1 MCGIVGILSV
11 ETNWQIKSILYE
23 AILELLNRGYDSMGV
38 SILLE
43 GRFGVRKALEMADI
57 LNFLKECKEDT
68 RNGIAHTRWATH
80 GGVNIVNAHP
90 HVDSFHGEF
99 ALVHNGIIENF
110 DSHKSFLLD
119 KGVEF
124 FSETDSEVIVNLLA
138 YHFYH
143 SFAHVGSQ
151 RDRLIQSLQTTLRLL
166 EGTFGVIVQSTR
178 FPENLFC
185 ARRGS
190 PLLVGIDKQQ
200 HRGMIVSEKSG
211 FLHHVEE
218 YVSIQDNNIYCIEQ
232 KEGKIVYSCVGQ
244 DCCVRRYALDTVAPD
259 TVPLT
264 HNASLELSATMS
276 TGLPSHTEKE
286 ILEQPES
293 IRRCLNY
300 GSRFMTTL
308 PANSSSAKVKLGG
321 LDRIGAK
328 VRHCRHIYLFGCGT
342 SYHVAQL
349 GAMFFR
355 RFTDAHVVLAYDAS
369 EFEVEDLPRMTEGSF
384 PCACLFIS
392 QSGETLDLSRVM
404 EKIDFMGPENYIKLG
419 IVNVVDSLIA
429 RNVEAGVYM
438 NCGRERGVA
447 STKSF
452 TASVIIAWLIAHWY
466 AETLLK
472 SVSLYSSFAGTVESF
487 LIDIKP
493 RLEGLVTRLFPAGT
507 APSSVLLLGK
517 GLDYYVAREGS
528 LKIKELCYVHAEAY
542 PSGALKHGPFALL
555 EENTVVVFLATDPD
569 GFQKTRNALHEV
581 TARKPRVLL
590 LCTPSFVATE
600 TADGVDTV
608 RLPEHPWSFLLANM
622 ALQYFALHLSLARNI
637 NPDFPRNLAKV
648 VTVE

>member
-23 AILELLNRGYDSMGV
+23 AVLELLNRGYDSMGV

-43 GRFGVRKALEMADI
+43 GRLGIRKALEMADI
-57 LNFLKECKEDT
+57 LHFLKECKEDT

-80 GGVNIVNAHP
+80 GGVSIANAHP
-90 HVDSFHGEF
+90 HVDSLHGEF

-110 DSHKSFLLD
+110 ESHKSFLLG

-124 FSETDSEVIVNLLA
+124 FSDTDSEVIVNLLA

-143 SFAHVGSQ
+143 SFSHVGSE
-151 RDRLIQSLQTTLRLL
+151 RDRLIQSLTTTLRSL
-166 EGTFGVIVQSTR
+166 EGTFGVILQSTR
-178 FPENLFC
+178 FPEQLFC

-190 PLLVGIDKQQ
+190 PLLLGIDKQQ

-218 YVSIQDNNIYCIEQ
+218 YVSIQDNNIYCVEQ
-232 KEGKIVYSCVGQ
+232 KERKIVYSCVGD
-244 DCCVRRYALDTVAPD
+244 DCSVTRYALDTVAKD
-259 TVPLT
+259 AVVLAD
-264 HNASLELSATMS
+264 NAPGLSATLF
-276 TGLPSHTEKE
+276 TRCHTEKE
-286 ILEQPES
+286 IFEQPES
-293 IRRCLNY
+293 VRRCLNY
-300 GSRFMTTL
+300 GSRFMTT
-308 PANSSSAKVKLGG
+308 STTSASVKVKLGG
-321 LDRIGAK
+321 LDRIGTK
-328 VRHCRHIYLFGCGT
+328 VRNCHHIYLFGCGT

-349 GAMFFR
+349 GAVFFR
-355 RFTDAHVVLAYDAS
+355 RFTDARVVLAYDAS
-369 EFEVEDLPRMTEGSF
+369 EFEVEDLPRLPEGSR
-384 PCACLFIS
+384 CACLFIS
-392 QSGETLDLSRVM
+392 QSGETLDVSRVM
-404 EKIDFMGPENYIKLG
+404 EKLDSTVSAKDHYIKLG

-466 AETLLK
+466 AETVLE
-472 SVSLYSSFAGTVESF
+472 SVTLYSSFARVVESF
-487 LIDIKP
+487 LASVKP
-493 RLEGLVTRLFPAGT
+493 RLERLVTCLFPAGS

-555 EENTVVVFLATDPD
+555 EENTVVLFLATDPD

-600 TADGVDTV
+600 TADRVETV
-608 RLPEHPWSFLLANM
+608 LVPEHPWSFLLVNM
-622 ALQYFALHLSLARNI
+622 ALQYFALCLSLARNI
-637 NPDFPRNLAKV
+637 NPDYPRNLAKV